1 MNNTTKN
8 ETFYIFSPCL
18 YTATKRENWERE
30 VELEGILDEANVGYK
45 KVMGRYKGVDEIS
58 FLVVGEGRSD
68 MVTTLADGFGQ
79 ASYLKVDPDRNA
91 TLVSKAGAIDIGKWT
106 EFKGD
111 ITTLSAY
118 TVDTTTGLAY
128 HCVKGKK

>member
-18 YTATKRENWERE
+18 ATVTRRENWERE
-30 VELEGILDEANVGYK
+30 AELEGILTEANVGFK
-45 KVMGRYKGVDEIS
+45 KVMGKYEGVDEIA
-58 FLVVGEGRSD
+58 FLVVGEGRLD
-68 MVTTLADGFGQ
+68 MVRTLTEGFGQ
-79 ASYLKVDPDRNA
+79 ESYLKVDAERNA
-91 TLVSKAGAIDIGKWT
+91 TLVSRLGPIEIGKWT